1 MPPDQAYPPVRQQA
15 QRAVLMAV
23 VTQHPLARQ
32 EPSPL
37 VQPVPVV
44 QQPARQARQRQL
56 VRAAHQ
62 RPVHR
67 AHQRPAHPAQQRHA
81 LRAHLQLARPVRQR
95 QAVHPAPIVAAAHA
109 VAALMAVVRVAVVP
123 TEVARVAAVLTEA
136 ARVAAVLMVE
146 VPIAD
151 LHREAVIRVEAIP
164 AVVPAEED
172 SPEAEA
178 AVEAVAEEVPA
189 DKKRNKV
196 VSRPPY
202 FIYVRAHVNAMRAC
216 VQDLTTHRVVLCL
229 AIHALTQDHIHRDRS
244 PTPLWQSSW
253 RLCNR

>member
-1 MPPDQAYPPVRQQA
+1 
-15 QRAVLMAV
+15 MAV
-23 VTQHPLARQ
+23 VTQHPLVRQ

-37 VQPVPVV
+37 VQPVPVA
-44 QQPARQARQRQL
+44 QQHARLARQRQL
-56 VRAAHQ
+56 VRVVHQRLAHLAHLQLAHLAHQ
-62 RPVHR
+62 RLAHR
-67 AHQRPAHPAQQRHA
+67 AQQRHA
-81 LRAHLQLARPVRQR
+81 LRVHLQPARPVRQR

-109 VAALMAVVRVAVVP
+109 VAALMAAV
-123 TEVARVAAVLTEA
+123 RVAAVPTEA

-164 AVVPAEED
+164 VVVPAEED
-172 SPEAEA
+172 SLEAEA
-178 AVEAVAEEVPA
+178 AVEAVAEEVLA

-196 VSRPPY
+196 VIRPPY

-253 RLCNR
+253 KLCNR

>member
-1 MPPDQAYPPVRQQA
+1 MPPDQAYPPVQQQA

-23 VTQHPLARQ
+23 VTQHPLVRQ

-37 VQPVPVV
+37 VQPVPVA
-44 QQPARQARQRQL
+44 QQHARLARQRQL
-56 VRAAHQ
+56 VRVVHQ
-62 RPVHR
+62 RPAHR
-67 AHQRPAHPAQQRHA
+67 VHQRLAHPAQQRHA
-81 LRAHLQLARPVRQR
+81 LRAHLQLARPAHQR

-109 VAALMAVVRVAVVP
+109 VAALMAAVRVAVVP
-123 TEVARVAAVLTEA
+123 MEA

-164 AVVPAEED
+164 AVVPAAVD

-196 VSRPPY
+196 VIRPPY

-216 VQDLTTHRVVLCL
+216 VQDLTAHRVVPCL
-229 AIHALTQDHIHRDRS
+229 AIYALTQDHIHRDRS

>member
-1 MPPDQAYPPVRQQA
+1 
-15 QRAVLMAV
+15 MAV

-37 VQPVPVV
+37 VQPVPAV

-56 VRAAHQ
+56 VRVAHQ
-62 RPVHR
+62 RPAHR
-67 AHQRPAHPAQQRHA
+67 AHQRPAHPVQQRHA

-95 QAVHPAPIVAAAHA
+95 QAVHPAPIAAAAHA
-109 VAALMAVVRVAVVP
+109 VAALMAAVRVAVVP
-123 TEVARVAAVLTEA
+123 TEAARVAAVLTEV

-164 AVVPAEED
+164 AVLPVEED

>member
-37 VQPVPVV
+37 VQPVPAV

-56 VRAAHQ
+56 VR
-62 RPVHR
+62 V
-67 AHQRPAHPAQQRHA
+67 AHQRPAHPVQQRHA
-81 LRAHLQLARPVRQR
+81 HRAHLQLARPVRQR

-109 VAALMAVVRVAVVP
+109 VAALMAAVRVAVVP
-123 TEVARVAAVLTEA
+123 TEAARVAAVLTEA

>member
-37 VQPVPVV
+37 VQPVPAV

-56 VRAAHQ
+56 VRAALQ
-62 RPVHR
+62 QPAHR
-67 AHQRPAHPAQQRHA
+67 AHQRPAHPVQQRHA
-81 LRAHLQLARPVRQR
+81 LRAHLQLARPAHQR

-109 VAALMAVVRVAVVP
+109 VAALMAAVRVAVVP
-123 TEVARVAAVLTEA
+123 TEA

-164 AVVPAEED
+164 AVVPVEED

-196 VSRPPY
+196 VIRPPY

>member
-1 MPPDQAYPPVRQQA
+1 
-15 QRAVLMAV
+15 MAA

-37 VQPVPVV
+37 VQPVPAV

-56 VRAAHQ
+56 VRVAHQ
-62 RPVHR
+62 RPAHR
-67 AHQRPAHPAQQRHA
+67 AHQRPAHPAHQRHA
-81 LRAHLQLARPVRQR
+81 LRAHLQLARPAHQR
-95 QAVHPAPIVAAAHA
+95 QAVHPAPIVAA
-109 VAALMAVVRVAVVP
+109 VRVAVVP
-123 TEVARVAAVLTEA
+123 TEAARVAAVLTEV

-164 AVVPAEED
+164 AVLPVEED

-202 FIYVRAHVNAMRAC
+202 FILRTRAR
-216 VQDLTTHRVVLCL
+216 
-229 AIHALTQDHIHRDRS
+229 
-244 PTPLWQSSW
+244 
-253 RLCNR
+253 

>member
-1 MPPDQAYPPVRQQA
+1 
-15 QRAVLMAV
+15 MAV

-37 VQPVPVV
+37 VRPVPVV
-44 QQPARQARQRQL
+44 QQPARLARQRQL
-56 VRAAHQ
+56 VRVVHQ
-62 RPVHR
+62 RLAHR

-81 LRAHLQLARPVRQR
+81 LRAHLQLARPAHQR
-95 QAVHPAPIVAAAHA
+95 QAVHPAPIVAVAHA
-109 VAALMAVVRVAVVP
+109 VAALMAAVRVAVVP
-123 TEVARVAAVLTEA
+123 TEA
-136 ARVAAVLMVE
+136 ARVAVVLMVE

-164 AVVPAEED
+164 AVVPVEED
-172 SPEAEA
+172 FPEAEA

-196 VSRPPY
+196 VIRPPY
-202 FIYVRAHVNAMRAC
+202 YIYVRAHVNAMRAC

>member
-1 MPPDQAYPPVRQQA
+1 
-15 QRAVLMAV
+15 MAV

-37 VQPVPVV
+37 VQPVPAV

-56 VRAAHQ
+56 VRAE
-62 RPVHR
+62 
-67 AHQRPAHPAQQRHA
+67 HQRPAHPAQQRHA
-81 LRAHLQLARPVRQR
+81 LRAHLQLARPVCQR

-109 VAALMAVVRVAVVP
+109 VAALMAAVRVAVVP
-123 TEVARVAAVLTEA
+123 TETARVAVVPTEA

-172 SPEAEA
+172 SQEAEA

-196 VSRPPY
+196 VIRPPY
-202 FIYVRAHVNAMRAC
+202 FILYTYARTLMRCEHVRG
-216 VQDLTTHRVVLCL
+216 
-229 AIHALTQDHIHRDRS
+229 I
-244 PTPLWQSSW
+244 
-253 RLCNR
+253 

>member
-1 MPPDQAYPPVRQQA
+1 
-15 QRAVLMAV
+15 MAV

-37 VQPVPVV
+37 VQPVPAV

-62 RPVHR
+62 RP
-67 AHQRPAHPAQQRHA
+67 AHPAQQRHA
-81 LRAHLQLARPVRQR
+81 LRVHLQLARPVRQR
-95 QAVHPAPIVAAAHA
+95 QAVHPAPIAAAAHA
-109 VAALMAVVRVAVVP
+109 VAALMAAVRVAVVP
-123 TEVARVAAVLTEA
+123 TEAARVAAVLTEA
-136 ARVAAVLMVE
+136 ACVAAVLMVE

-216 VQDLTTHRVVLCL
+216 AQDLTTHRVVLCL

>member
-1 MPPDQAYPPVRQQA
+1 
-15 QRAVLMAV
+15 MAV

-37 VQPVPVV
+37 VQPVPAV

-56 VRAAHQ
+56 VRAAQQ
-62 RPVHR
+62 RHALR
-67 AHQRPAHPAQQRHA
+67 AHQRPAHPVQQRHA
-81 LRAHLQLARPVRQR
+81 LRAHLQLARAVRQR
-95 QAVHPAPIVAAAHA
+95 QAVHPAPIAAATHA
-109 VAALMAVVRVAVVP
+109 VAALMAAVRVAVVP
-123 TEVARVAAVLTEA
+123 TEA
-136 ARVAAVLMVE
+136 ARVAVVLMVE

-164 AVVPAEED
+164 AVVPVEED
-172 SPEAEA
+172 FPEAEA